1 MIYFTDALLDSL
13 IKEDV
18 PYIDL
23 TSTVLEIGDK
33 KGIIEFRVR
42 ENGVVACTEEASK
55 ILQKLDVSVRQCVAS
70 GTFVSESTV
79 ILSGEGKAQAL
90 HMAWKVCLNILEYC
104 CGIATH
110 AKKLVDK
117 VNRIDSNIAVVA
129 TRKSFPGTKELIMK
143 AALAGGVLPHRL
155 GLSETVLIFKQHL
168 CFLDEVKSFAGMI
181 PVLKRKC
188 HEKKIIVEVESIEEA
203 RELAILGVDGIQFD
217 KVSCED
223 LTEYVKMMR
232 KINAHITLIAAG
244 GININNI
251 EQYAGTGVDV
261 IATSSLFH
269 GKPLDIGAKMNMDR
283 TGQVG

>member
-1 MIYFTDALLDSL
+1 MIYITDEMLDRL

-23 TSTVLEIGDK
+23 TSTVMGIDEK
-33 KGIIEFRVR
+33 KGKIEFRVR
-42 ENGVVACTEEASK
+42 EAGIAACTEEAAK
-55 ILQKLDVSVRQCVAS
+55 IMQKLDISVRQCIAS
-70 GTFVSESTV
+70 GTSVSEGMV
-79 ILSGEGKAQAL
+79 ILSGEGKAQDL

-117 VNRIDSNIAVVA
+117 VNKIDSNVAVVA
-129 TRKSFPGTKELIMK
+129 TRKSFPGTKELIIK
-143 AALAGGVLPHRL
+143 SALAGGVLPHRL
-155 GLSETVLIFKQHL
+155 GLSETVLVFKQHM
-168 CFLDEVKSFAGMI
+168 CFLDGENSLVNMM
-181 PVLKRKC
+181 PVLKTKC

-203 RELAILGVDGIQFD
+203 GEIAEAGVDGIQFD
-217 KVSCED
+217 KIPHND
-223 LTEYVKMMR
+223 LGEYVKIIK
-232 KINAHITLIAAG
+232 KINTNITIIAAG

-269 GKPLDIGAKMNMDR
+269 GKPLDIGAKMSMC
-283 TGQVG
+283 